1 MINTNGGRTMKEPF
15 AIDKDVLRQLQIIN
29 RLEVRTDLTVQSL
42 YAKAVLTYSMY
53 YFKKAYLQ
61 KQIDIALDD
70 RDKELFHILSTELSS
85 HCEQFKNGRT
95 LHENGYN
102 LYLKF

>member
-1 MINTNGGRTMKEPF
+1 MKEPF

-29 RLEVRTDLTVQSL
+29 SLEVRTDLTVQSL

-53 YFKKAYLQ
+53 YFKERYLRE
-61 KQIDIALDD
+61 QIDNALDD

-85 HCEQFKNGRT
+85 HIERFKNGRT
-95 LHENGYN
+95 LYENGYN
-102 LYLKF
+102 LYLRF